1 MENYWPEVTTFL
13 LTAASSYGIITQKV
27 RSQQKEIDEM
37 KGQLEE
43 FRKDHDLIIRLDT
56 KVDNIND
63 SIKEL
68 KTIIENKRTK
78 K

>member
-1 MENYWPEVTTFL
+1 MESYWPEIITFL

-37 KGQLEE
+37 KEHLEE

>member
-1 MENYWPEVTTFL
+1 MESYWPEVTTFL

-37 KGQLEE
+37 KEHLEE

>member
-1 MENYWPEVTTFL
+1 MENYWPEIITFL

-37 KGQLEE
+37 KEHLEE

>member
-1 MENYWPEVTTFL
+1 MENYWPEVITFL
-13 LTAASSYGIITQKV
+13 LTAASSYGITTQRV

>member
-1 MENYWPEVTTFL
+1 MENYWPEVITFL

-27 RSQQKEIDEM
+27 HSQQKEIDEM
-37 KGQLEE
+37 KEQLEE